1 MGITFNISS
10 PSDYY
15 RHLLLAQYNEFM
27 TEANYN
33 SVRHAIICS
42 ILSYHL
48 REWIWNCNKD
58 VVKDYLLSQNFI
70 GKSKIDNDDYIEC
83 KFNEYVNLKCPE
95 FRMIREICNGS
106 KHFSTRGKSTIK
118 DTYKREGGLNGA
130 FNGNAFQTD
139 DLVIKDNNDNEIVFK
154 TLLKKI
160 VDYLNNLICTLKI

>member
-1 MGITFNISS
+1 MGITFDIRS

-15 RHLLLAQYNEFM
+15 KNLLLDQYNEFL

-42 ILSYHL
+42 ILAYHL

-58 VVKDYLLSQNFI
+58 AVKDYLLSQKFI
-70 GKSKIDNDDYIEC
+70 SRSKIDNDDYIEC
-83 KFNEYVNLKCPE
+83 KFNEYVNRKCPD

-106 KHFSTRGKSTIK
+106 KHFSTRERGTVK
-118 DTYKREGGLNGA
+118 DTYKREGGPSGA

-139 DLVIKDNNDNEIVFK
+139 DLIIKDNNDNEIVFK
-154 TLLKKI
+154 FLLI
-160 VDYLNNLICTLKI
+160 RVVDYLNNLICSLKI